1 MIVLWLD
8 DDESDRI
15 HSHCIKVSNLP
26 TLVNTLST
34 VICKVD
40 SRGHRRDSFDY
51 YLVSATVKALLIQAH
66 TFTCSYVHL
75 LDFSSWHPPIISLS
89 VCILYC
95 LNEQRSASG
104 SMESCEYFY
113 KGQVMLCLF
122 IFRCT
127 QSKMYIYIFILY
139 IRLFILSFHVWLS
152 FIVTMLISSFFF
164 LSFLMFICFLC
175 KKASGPLFSVHAA
188 LEERRAV
195 PNASLY
201 TPHTCVR
208 SLPDVGRAHLFFKKK
223 KKNMERP

>member
-8 DDESDRI
+8 DDEPDRI
-15 HSHCIKVSNLP
+15 HSHCIKVSILP

-51 YLVSATVKALLIQAH
+51 YLVSATVRALLIQAH
-66 TFTCSYVHL
+66 TFTCSYVPL

-95 LNEQRSASG
+95 LNEQHSASG

-152 FIVTMLISSFFF
+152 FIVAMLISFFF
-164 LSFLMFICFLC
+164 VFFLC
-175 KKASGPLFSVHAA
+175 LFVFFAKRPVD
-188 LEERRAV
+188 LCFRCM
-195 PNASLY
+195 
-201 TPHTCVR
+201 PH
-208 SLPDVGRAHLFFKKK
+208 
-223 KKNMERP
+223 

>member
-1 MIVLWLD
+1 MVVLWLD
-8 DDESDRI
+8 DNESDHI
-15 HSHCIKVSNLP
+15 HSCCITVSKLP

-40 SRGHRRDSFDY
+40 SRGHRRDSFDH
-51 YLVSATVKALLIQAH
+51 YLVSATVRALLIQAH

-127 QSKMYIYIFILY
+127 QSKMYIYIYSIYKAVYFVISCLAQLHCHHVDIL
-139 IRLFILSFHVWLS
+139 
-152 FIVTMLISSFFF
+152 FFF
-164 LSFLMFICFLC
+164 FGLFLC
-175 KKASGPLFSVHAA
+175 LFVFCAK
-188 LEERRAV
+188 RPV
-195 PNASLY
+195 DLY
-201 TPHTCVR
+201 FRCMPH
-208 SLPDVGRAHLFFKKK
+208 
-223 KKNMERP
+223 